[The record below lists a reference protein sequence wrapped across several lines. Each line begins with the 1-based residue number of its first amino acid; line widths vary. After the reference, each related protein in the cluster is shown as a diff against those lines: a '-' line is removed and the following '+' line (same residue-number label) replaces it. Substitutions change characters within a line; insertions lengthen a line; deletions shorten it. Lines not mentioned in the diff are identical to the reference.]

1 MMNQVIIV
9 GRLVT
14 IKDVNGETIIT
25 LASNRPFKNEE
36 GVYETD
42 FIDFKLFGQVANTT
56 KEYCKKGDVIGVRG
70 RIQTKV
76 IEDTKI
82 TELIADKITFLSSNP
97 NLKKEEE

>member
-1 MMNQVIIV
+1 MLNQIILV

-42 FIDFKLFGQVANTT
+42 FIDFKLFGPVANST

-76 IEDTKI
+76 IEDTKV
-82 TELIADKITFLSSNP
+82 TELVADKITFLSSNP